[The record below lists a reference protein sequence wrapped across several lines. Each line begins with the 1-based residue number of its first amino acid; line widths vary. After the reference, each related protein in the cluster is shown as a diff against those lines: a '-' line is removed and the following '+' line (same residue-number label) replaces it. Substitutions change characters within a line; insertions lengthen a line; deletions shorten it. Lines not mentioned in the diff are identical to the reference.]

1 MIGEMV
7 IVKGR
12 DLEKGAERER
22 WTVGG
27 KKVQKKARRTGQC
40 KALHDLAI
48 EMNSWLMRD
57 RRWTV

>member
-1 MIGEMV
+1 ML

-12 DLEKGAERER
+12 DLEKGVERER

-40 KALHDLAI
+40 KVLHDLGI
-48 EMNSWLMRD
+48 EMNFWLIRD
-57 RRWTV
+57 RLWKV